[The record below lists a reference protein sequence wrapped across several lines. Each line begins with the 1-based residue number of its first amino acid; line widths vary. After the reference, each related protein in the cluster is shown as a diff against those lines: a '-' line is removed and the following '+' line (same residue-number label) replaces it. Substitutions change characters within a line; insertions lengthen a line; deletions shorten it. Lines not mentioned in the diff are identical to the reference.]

1 MTTTLGRRALAGAA
15 VFPFLT
21 LAGMATPST
30 GHAQSSAESTFDR
43 VRRTKV
49 LRIAALPGELPYF
62 QKDLATNEWSGA
74 CIDMAA
80 DIAKVFDAKLEY
92 VESTYGNSVLDL
104 QSNKVDLAFALNP
117 TPARSLS
124 IGFTHPMIIH
134 PFGCV
139 ARAGLAPKTWDDINK
154 PEIRIVYDIG
164 SLHET
169 VAKRYCPKAQLTGFK
184 NRDECTL
191 NLQSGRADVHVLA
204 AILGLSAVGKNPGL
218 GAYYLLTAP
227 FVALPSCLGVQR
239 EPDTRFRE
247 VIDSWIDMNRGVGQI
262 REWMLGGLAKV
273 GVKPEQVPATLTF

>member
-1 MTTTLGRRALAGAA
+1 MTTTLGRRALAMAA
-15 VFPFLT
+15 ALP
-21 LAGMATPST
+21 LATIAGTA
-30 GHAQSSAESTFDR
+30 HAQSAAESAFER
-43 VRRTKV
+43 VRRTRV

-62 QKDLATNEWSGA
+62 QKDLVTGEWSGA
-74 CIDMAA
+74 CIEMAK
-80 DIAKVFDAKLEY
+80 DIAKVFDAKLDY
-92 VESTYGNSVLDL
+92 LESTYGNSVLDL

-117 TPARSLS
+117 TPARALS
-124 IGFTHPMIIH
+124 IGFSHPMIVH

-139 ARAGLAPKTWDDINK
+139 ARAGLSPKTWSDIDK

-169 VAKRYCPKAQLTGFK
+169 VAKRYCAAAQLTGFK

-191 NLQSGRADVHVLA
+191 NMQSGRADVHILA

-218 GAYYLLTAP
+218 GGYYLLTDP

-247 VIDSWIDMNRGVGQI
+247 VIDAWLDMNRGDGQI
-262 REWMLGGLAKV
+262 REWMLQGLAKA
-273 GVKPEQVPATLTF
+273 GVKPEQVPSTLTF